1 MNKNLR
7 IAVADDEPE
16 MVDYFKEILPLMGH
30 EVVITAA
37 SGRQLVEACR
47 AARPDLVITDI
58 RMPAMDGIDAASE
71 IYRDGPVPVILVS
84 AYHDPELIERAGS
97 EHVLAYLVKPI
108 KQAHLEPAI
117 TIAMRR
123 FDEFKTLEKE
133 AADLRQA
140 LLDRHPRIAGLGQLG
155 LQRVDLGLQ
164 AALLLLQRLNA
175 LRRLSCPRFCLTDLL
190 IQHAAF
196 RLKQMIFLTKTHQTL
211 PLGLQLR
218 FSLHGVL
225 LHL

>member
-58 RMPAMDGIDAASE
+58 RMPDMDGIDAAAE

-84 AYHDPELIERAGS
+84 AYHDPDLIERAGS
-97 EHVLAYLVKPI
+97 EHILAYLVKPI

-140 LLDRHPRIAGLGQLG
+140 LRNRKQIERAKGILMKRARLDEK
-155 LQRVDLGLQ
+155 
-164 AALLLLQRLNA
+164 AAFQRLQKLASQNNKKLVEIAEMILTTEEA
-175 LRRLSCPRFCLTDLL
+175 LGPES
-190 IQHAAF
+190 
-196 RLKQMIFLTKTHQTL
+196 
-211 PLGLQLR
+211 
-218 FSLHGVL
+218 S
-225 LHL
+225 